1 MVILIV
7 VIIMLGLL
15 CVFSVISQC
24 IRNARLAHYRDIQLA
39 IEEGEETVAIEGR
52 QDLGRIIGAADP
64 KETVSRAAGGYTTYV
79 PVIP

>member
-1 MVILIV
+1 MVI
-7 VIIMLGLL
+7 VIIGIILLGLL

-24 IRNARLAHYRDIQLA
+24 MRNARLAHYRDIQLA
-39 IEEGEETVAIEGR
+39 IEEG

>member
-1 MVILIV
+1 MVI
-7 VIIMLGLL
+7 VILGIILFALL

-24 IRNARLAHYRDIQLA
+24 MRNARLAHYRDIQLA
-39 IEEGEETVAIEGR
+39 IEEEQDLERINGAIE
-52 QDLGRIIGAADP
+52 P

>member
-1 MVILIV
+1 MVI
-7 VIIMLGLL
+7 VIIGIILLGLL

-24 IRNARLAHYRDIQLA
+24 MRNARLAHYRDIQL
-39 IEEGEETVAIEGR
+39 AIEGR